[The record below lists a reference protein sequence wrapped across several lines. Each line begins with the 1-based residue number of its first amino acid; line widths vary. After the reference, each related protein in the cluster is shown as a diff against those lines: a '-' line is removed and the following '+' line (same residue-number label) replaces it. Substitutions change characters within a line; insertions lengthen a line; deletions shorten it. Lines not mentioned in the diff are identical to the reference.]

1 MNEEILVHRTPQE
14 TRVAMVQQ
22 GVVQELHVERT
33 LERGY
38 VGNLYLGQVTRI
50 LPGIQSAFINI
61 GLERTAFLH
70 VVDIWRPRVSTE
82 VPDSTQAEASETAR
96 PSPSYLSS
104 ISVPP
109 IEKMLFEGQML
120 MVQILKDP
128 MGAKGARLSTQIS
141 IAGRTLV
148 YLPQETNI
156 GISQK
161 IDGDAHREAIRARL
175 YALLPPDETGGYIVR
190 TSAES
195 ATDQELANDIAYL
208 RKAWQTISKQ
218 SQLVTEPCL
227 LHQDLTLAQ
236 RVLRDFS
243 SEHTARIVIDP
254 SDAFQSL
261 NRFAAEFTPAL
272 QTKLHQHTG
281 EQPLFEHYNVE
292 SEIQRALEKRV
303 NLKSGGYLV
312 IDQTEAMT
320 TIDVNTGG
328 YVGNRN
334 SSETIFKTNLEA
346 ASTLARQLRLRNLGG
361 IIVIDFIDMERA
373 EQRETVLNELKK
385 ALSPDRA
392 RISVNNFSELGV
404 VEMTRKRTR
413 ESLAHMLCESCP
425 TCSGK
430 GFVKTA
436 RTLCYE
442 IMREIEREA
451 RQFNPQAFRIL
462 AAQPIIDLF
471 LDEESHHLALLC
483 DLIEKPVSLQTET
496 HFHQE
501 QYEIVLM

>member
-1 MNEEILVHRTPQE
+1 MNEEILVHHTPQE

-50 LPGIQSAFINI
+50 LPGIQSAFVNI

-70 VVDIWRPRVSTE
+70 VVDIWRPRNSPETPAVLEQDEATT
-82 VPDSTQAEASETAR
+82 PLRQA
-96 PSPSYLSS
+96 PSPSH
-104 ISVPP
+104 VPILP
-109 IEKMLFEGQML
+109 IEKILFEGQML

-148 YLPQETNI
+148 YLPQESNI

-161 IDGDAHREAIRARL
+161 IDGDAHRDAIRARL
-175 YALLPPDETGGYIVR
+175 CALLPPDETGGYIVR

-195 ATDQELANDIAYL
+195 ATDKELANDIAYL
-208 RKAWQTISKQ
+208 RKTWQAISKQ
-218 SQLVTEPCL
+218 SQRTTEPCL

-236 RVLRDFS
+236 RVLRDFATEQTS
-243 SEHTARIVIDP
+243 RIVIDP
-254 SDAFQSL
+254 PEAFKLL
-261 NRFAAEFTPAL
+261 NHFADEFTPPL
-272 QTKLHQHTG
+272 QAKLHPHTG

-292 SEIQRALEKRV
+292 PEIQRALEKRV

-328 YVGNRN
+328 FVGTRN

-373 EQRETVLNELKK
+373 EQREAVLNELKK
-385 ALSPDRA
+385 ALSLDRA
-392 RISVNNFSELGV
+392 RISVNDFSDLGV

-436 RTLCYE
+436 RTSCYE

-462 AAQPIIDLF
+462 AAQSVIDLF

-483 DLIEKPVSLQTET
+483 DLIGKPVSLQTEM